1 MFICFCMNA
10 LCSKSALLIT
20 YFSPVYVGHV
30 SPWHLPAV
38 KNEVTSSLLLNV
50 TFVEGI
56 MDHSI
61 QCDDEQKQKSGIKR
75 EREQQTSGHVTNTM
89 NPSVCPC
96 VIHHSLTLF
105 LCRYAQIECGL
116 YFKLKALKQSEL
128 GVMICFHIFHF
139 YSQKSTFLCL
149 TLKLTGIFFVNTAH
163 TLTKCSFPAETM
175 IYPVTCSELRGGY
188 FNPPPCTLRACHSFI
203 YFIKYTQITIE
214 KLCF

>member
-1 MFICFCMNA
+1 MWGMFHPDIF
-10 LCSKSALLIT
+10 
-20 YFSPVYVGHV
+20 
-30 SPWHLPAV
+30 
-38 KNEVTSSLLLNV
+38 LLLKTRSPPLCCWMWTLLKELWITAYSVMMSRNKSLGLSGK
-50 TFVEGI
+50 E
-56 MDHSI
+56 SN
-61 QCDDEQKQKSGIKR
+61 KQVDTL
-75 EREQQTSGHVTNTM
+75 QTQWTPLCARVLYITALHCFTEV
-89 NPSVCPC
+89 
-96 VIHHSLTLF
+96 F

-188 FNPPPCTLRACHSFI
+188 FNPPPCTLRACHFFI